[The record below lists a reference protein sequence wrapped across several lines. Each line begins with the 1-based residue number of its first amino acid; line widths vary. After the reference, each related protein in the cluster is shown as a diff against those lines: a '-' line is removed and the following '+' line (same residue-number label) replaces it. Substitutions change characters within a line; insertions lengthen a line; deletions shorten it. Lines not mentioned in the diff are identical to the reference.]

1 MTIEATHATA
11 EPKSALSDWLAE
23 KSARVS
29 GRLHL
34 GLYATLTRYGLNRD
48 LGVPL
53 VNPQAKIPIAVR
65 RLEPRDVAALLS
77 YDAEAVAKSVQE
89 KAEVAVRRAF
99 LAKGAHNGFVAIDQR
114 NGAPCYVQW
123 LFGARDNAFVARL
136 KGFPVLAPHQA
147 LLENAYTP
155 PAYRGFG
162 IMSAAMALIAGR
174 AAGIGARHVL
184 TFVGLDNIASLKG
197 CQRAGFN
204 PLLLHRSTR
213 IGFGTLRRDRFKEL
227 PRATRG
233 GRRGFKSVSGPF

>member
-1 MTIEATHATA
+1 MTVEATHPDTG
-11 EPKSALSDWLAE
+11 PRSTLSDWLAG
-23 KSARVS
+23 KSARAS
-29 GRLHL
+29 GRLQL
-34 GLYATLTRYGLNRD
+34 GLHTTLTRYGLNRD
-48 LGVPL
+48 LGVPI
-53 VNPQAKIPIAVR
+53 VNPAAKIPIIVR

-77 YDAEAVAKSVQE
+77 YDAAAASAQE
-89 KAEVAVRRAF
+89 KGEVAGRRNF
-99 LAKGAHNGFVAIDQR
+99 LAKGAQNGFVAIDQR

-123 LFGARDNAFVARL
+123 LFGARDNAFVSQL

-162 IMSAAMALIAGR
+162 IMSAAMALIAER
-174 AAGIGARHVL
+174 AADIGARHVL

-213 IGFGTLRRDRFKEL
+213 LGFGTIRRDHFEEL
-227 PRATRG
+227 PQG
-233 GRRGFKSVSGPF
+233 DPRRTAKF

>member
-1 MTIEATHATA
+1 M
-11 EPKSALSDWLAE
+11 
-23 KSARVS
+23 
-29 GRLHL
+29 
-34 GLYATLTRYGLNRD
+34 
-48 LGVPL
+48 
-53 VNPQAKIPIAVR
+53 R

-77 YDAEAVAKSVQE
+77 YDAAAVSAQE
-89 KAEVAVRRAF
+89 RGEVAVRRNF

-123 LFGARDNAFVARL
+123 LFGARDNAFVSQL

-162 IMSAAMALIAGR
+162 IMSAAMALIAER
-174 AAGIGARHVL
+174 AADIGARHVL

-204 PLLLHRSTR
+204 PLLLHRSDPAR
-213 IGFGTLRRDRFKEL
+213 FRHDPARPLRPVARGRPAAHGAVLSPQRKVL
-227 PRATRG
+227 NPPSRGCSAPAKRPALLSALALAGRAPQAT
-233 GRRGFKSVSGPF
+233 GRSVWSDT

>member
-1 MTIEATHATA
+1 MTAQATHLDTR
-11 EPKSALSDWLAE
+11 PRPPLSDWLAG

-29 GRLHL
+29 GRLKL
-34 GLYATLTRYGLNRD
+34 GLHTTLTRYGLNRD
-48 LGVPL
+48 LAVPI
-53 VNPQAKIPIAVR
+53 VNPAAKIPIEVR

-77 YDAEAVAKSVQE
+77 YDAAAASAQE
-89 KAEVAVRRAF
+89 KGEVAVRRNF
-99 LAKGAHNGFVAIDQR
+99 LAKGAQNGFVAIDQR

-123 LFGARDNAFVARL
+123 LFGARDNAFVSQL

-162 IMSAAMALIAGR
+162 IMSAAMALIAERG
-174 AAGIGARHVL
+174 ADIGARHVL

-204 PLLLHRSTR
+204 PLILHHSTR
-213 IGFGTLRRDRFKEL
+213 IGYGTIRRDRFEL
-227 PRATRG
+227 LPEGDA
-233 GRRGFKSVSGPF
+233 RRTARF

>member
-1 MTIEATHATA
+1 MTIQATHPDTATRPPLA
-11 EPKSALSDWLAE
+11 DWLAE
-23 KSARVS
+23 KSARLS
-29 GRLHL
+29 GRLAL
-34 GLYATLTRYGLNRD
+34 GLHTTLTRYGLNRD
-48 LGVPL
+48 LAVPL
-53 VNPQAKIPIAVR
+53 VNPTAKIPIEVR
-65 RLEPRDVAALLS
+65 RLEPRDVAALFS
-77 YDAEAVAKSVQE
+77 AGDAAAGAPPSAQE
-89 KAEVAVRRAF
+89 KAEVAVRRNF
-99 LAKGAHNGFVAIDQR
+99 LAQGAHNGFVAIDQR

-162 IMSAAMALIAGR
+162 IMSAAMALIAER
-174 AAGIGARHVL
+174 AADIGALHVL

-213 IGFGTLRRDRFKEL
+213 IGFGTIRRDRFAEL
-227 PRATRG
+227 PEG
-233 GRRGFKSVSGPF
+233 DPRRTARF